1 MPTNTSRSV
10 VNTTAVTGLASQ
22 QPAAQ
27 MRTRGANKVR
37 ALFFYP
43 VMTALTLLSTCQ
55 TTRTVR
61 RGDSSRWL
69 AVPVITR
76 GGPQTTKNTAR
87 ISTGLKALPKFIEA
101 SCKVAHPHLIAESGV
116 TLATIQ
122 ATPLAPIALSIWE
135 AIPTSGMAFLD
146 ILRMLSVFEDATP
159 NTTASLPAFKGKPPI
174 IARFVASRKLTPGVL
189 AYYQPDHSKKMR
201 DWWRLLQQ
209 RQEQDPGALRKAG
222 PKGLSLIVVGL
233 FLWRLHLDREDDQG
247 PVMWWA
253 LVADVRRVL
262 RDLLTEVPGF
272 VPSDFHLAPDACRP
286 INDRPP
292 PATFAEL
299 EEDDEDKEV
308 EPTARALRY
317 NARRKRTIDEVDE
330 VDIQAQD
337 LGRRRV

>member
-1 MPTNTSRSV
+1 MSYS
-10 VNTTAVTGLASQ
+10 
-22 QPAAQ
+22 
-27 MRTRGANKVR
+27 GAKKVR
-37 ALFFYP
+37 ALSVHP
-43 VMTALTLLSTCQ
+43 VTTVLTISSTCQ
-55 TTRTVR
+55 TTRAVR

-76 GGPQTTKNTAR
+76 GGPRATKNTAR
-87 ISTGLKALPKFIEA
+87 ISTGPKALPKFIEA
-101 SCKVAHPHLIAESGV
+101 SCEVAYPHLIAESGI

-146 ILRMLSVFEDATP
+146 VLRMLSVFEDVTP
-159 NTTASLPAFKGKPPI
+159 STTSTLPVIKGKPPI

-189 AYYQPDHSKKMR
+189 AHYQPDHGKKMR
-201 DWWRLLQQ
+201 GWWRSLLQ
-209 RQEQDPGALRKAG
+209 RQNQDPGALRKAG

-262 RDLLTEVPGF
+262 RDLLSEVPGF
-272 VPSDFHLAPDACRP
+272 VPSDFHVAPDACRP

-292 PATFAEL
+292 PATFGEL
-299 EEDDEDKEV
+299 EEEEDEEDKEA

-317 NARRKRTIDEVDE
+317 NARRKRTIEEVDE
-330 VDIQAQD
+330 VDVRND
-337 LGRRRV
+337 GHGRRRV